1 MSSSSTWSDEE
12 LDWIRRRWPEDGTP
26 ELAKEHI
33 ELFGFMRSEYAL
45 RSKASVLGLKRPR
58 GARRHFHRKWTDEML
73 RFLREEA
80 PGRTRSGLAQVFKDR
95 FGWLPSEAQLSN
107 AMARAGAHVGTNTG
121 RFRCGQVPCNA
132 GKRWDEFM
140 SLDAQQRSKAGW
152 FPKGN
157 APHNMRELLS
167 ERKTKDGYWQ
177 VKTNYFRRHKAN
189 DQWVPRAQFV
199 YEREHGPQP
208 EGTRYIHLNGDVEDD
223 SIENLAACPKELYPV
238 VAGRMKG
245 ICAWHDQETFRVA
258 LAQAEIASKVWH
270 ERQKARKRGRRNGTQ
285 HGGAQRERHEGSGAE
300 ADEGRDELSGDWACR
315 A

>member
-26 ELAKEHI
+26 ELAQEHMEI
-33 ELFGFMRSEYAL
+33 FGFMRSEYAL
-45 RSKASVLGLKRPR
+45 RSKAAVLGLKRKR
-58 GARRHFHRKWTDEML
+58 DCRRNFHRKWTDEMF

-80 PGRTRSGLAQVFKDR
+80 PGRTRSGLAQVFQDR

-121 RFRCGQVPCNA
+121 R
-132 GKRWDEFM
+132 
-140 SLDAQQRSKAGW
+140 

-208 EGTRYIHLNGDVEDD
+208 DGTRYIHLNGDVEDD
-223 SIENLAACPKELYPV
+223 SIENIAACPKDLYPV
-238 VAGRMKG
+238 VVGRMKG

-285 HGGAQRERHEGSGAE
+285 HRGAQRERHEGSGAE
-300 ADEGRDELSGDWACR
+300 ADEGRDELSGDRACR